1 MKKTEIDEKHSSAI
15 LNSIFEGPE
24 NIIAFSL
31 DQNYQ
36 YIFFNQ
42 THSQTMKNI
51 WGADIEI
58 GKSIMDYISY
68 PEDREKAKENF
79 DRALSGENFIIIE
92 EYGKESLSRNYWEN
106 VYNPIQSDKKII
118 GINVFCIDITERQE
132 AENALK
138 LSQIQLENAMDLAK
152 LANWEF
158 NISDKTFTL
167 NDRFYSIL
175 GTTAEKEGGY
185 RITLDA
191 YLQKYVHPDD
201 ARPIGELI
209 ESALQERRLIFGK
222 EIHHRVV
229 RNDGKIRHVAIVIR
243 VTLPTKKK

>member
-1 MKKTEIDEKHSSAI
+1 MNEIKDNNQVEKANINLEHSGAI

-42 THSQTMKNI
+42 AHSQTMKNI
-51 WGADIEI
+51 WDADIEI
-58 GKSIMDYISY
+58 GKSMLDYISY
-68 PEDREKAKENF
+68 PEDREKAKVNF
-79 DRALSGENFIIIE
+79 DRVLSGENFIIVE
-92 EYGKESLSRNYWEN
+92 EYGEESLSRNYWEN
-106 VYNPIQSDKKII
+106 IYNPIQSDKGII

-152 LANWEF
+152 LANWELD
-158 NISDKTFTL
+158 ISNKTFTF

-175 GTTAEKEGGY
+175 GTTAEKEGSYQIHWMTIYGNMTSRRCWINRRTN
-185 RITLDA
+185 RIILKGA
-191 YLQKYVHPDD
+191 
-201 ARPIGELI
+201 
-209 ESALQERRLIFGK
+209 
-222 EIHHRVV
+222 
-229 RNDGKIRHVAIVIR
+229 
-243 VTLPTKKK
+243 